1 MARAVVE
8 RTELRSLATRSAKRL
23 PQRPTTQRPA
33 ANSTQSGT
41 EIKDEKD
48 PASSE
53 QQPAFKGYIES
64 VREILHMPATT
75 ADPNI
80 PTRRVT
86 AEYCA
91 ERFTTPPK
99 NVTMLTRDFIGDS
112 LYHPSYGYFSK
123 QALIFSPKKGYNFA
137 GFRDSADF
145 LKTIGR
151 QYEEIERELDD
162 IRSIPR
168 QLWHT
173 PTEILK
179 PWYGYSVAQHIV
191 RQHKADQSGR
201 PGGGSPLTVYE
212 MGGGNGTLMM
222 NILDHIRE
230 REPEIYSRM
239 EYNLVEISP
248 KLAKQQ
254 VSQQSRKHVVPHVNV
269 NIINKSIFDWST
281 TEDRPCFFVAM
292 EVIDNFAHDVVRFD
306 YETGEP
312 YQAFVRVYDDGEFEE
327 YYEPVSDP
335 LIRSYLGVR
344 DSLVSPRHRS
354 AALPPALYRRI
365 RSQLPLAPNL
375 SKPEFIPTKA
385 FEFCK
390 ILGRY
395 FPRHRLVLS
404 DFYKLPDTLPGAVG
418 APVVQTRFNGSM
430 VPCETYLVQPGW
442 FDIFFPTDFELLC
455 RIYDVEC
462 RRSLHTQPGEQT
474 GSIVCTQ
481 REFALENAALAQTRT
496 RSGENPMLDFYEN
509 NKFLLS

>member
-1 MARAVVE
+1 MG
-8 RTELRSLATRSAKRL
+8 
-23 PQRPTTQRPA
+23 PA
-33 ANSTQSGT
+33 G
-41 EIKDEKD
+41 
-48 PASSE
+48 SE

-64 VREILHMPATT
+64 VREILRMPATT

-80 PTRRVT
+80 PAKRVT

-91 ERFTTPPK
+91 ERFAKPPK

-112 LYHPSYGYFSK
+112 LYNPSYGYFSK
-123 QALIFSPKKGYNFA
+123 QALIFSPKEGYDFPR
-137 GFRDSADF
+137 FRDSADF
-145 LKTIGR
+145 LNTIGR

-191 RQHKADQSGR
+191 RQHKADQGGR
-201 PGGGSPLTVYE
+201 PDGGSPLTVYE

-222 NILDHIRE
+222 NILDYIRE
-230 REPEIYSRM
+230 HEPGIYSRM
-239 EYNLVEISP
+239 EYNLIEISP

-254 VSQQSRKHVVPHVNV
+254 VSQQARKHVMPHANV
-269 NIINKSIFDWST
+269 NIINKSIFDWKAT
-281 TEDRPCFFVAM
+281 VDRPCFFVAM
-292 EVIDNFAHDVVRFD
+292 EVIDNFAHDVIRFD
-306 YETGEP
+306 YVTGEP

-335 LIRSYLGVR
+335 LIQDYLRVR
-344 DSLVSPRHRS
+344 NSLVSPQHRS

-385 FEFCK
+385 YEFCK
-390 ILGRY
+390 VLGRY

-404 DFYKLPDTLPGAVG
+404 DFYKLPDTLPGAVTS
-418 APVVQTRFNGSM
+418 PVVQTRFNGSM

-442 FDIFFPTDFELLC
+442 FDIFFPTDFELLR

-462 RRSLHTQPGEQT
+462 RPQGVEPMSR
-474 GSIVCTQ
+474 VCTQ
-481 REFALENAALAQTRT
+481 RAFAMENAALAQTRT